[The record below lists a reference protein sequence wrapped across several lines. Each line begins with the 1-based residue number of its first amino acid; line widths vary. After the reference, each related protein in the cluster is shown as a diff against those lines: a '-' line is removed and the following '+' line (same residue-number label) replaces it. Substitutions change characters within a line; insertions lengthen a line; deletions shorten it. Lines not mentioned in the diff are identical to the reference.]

1 LRPPEEGRAAIPNG
15 ESRLRPVSS
24 CGLDTR
30 SGRKS
35 CRGRRQLLCFLQ
47 NGAGRLIAFGFPI
60 FNPVAVFGAVSSNA
74 GNGRAGCA
82 LWLLVAHSL
91 SVAFY

>member
-1 LRPPEEGRAAIPNG
+1 
-15 ESRLRPVSS
+15 
-24 CGLDTR
+24 
-30 SGRKS
+30 
-35 CRGRRQLLCFLQ
+35 LCFLQ